1 MEPWG
6 FEMDNVRFGTLA
18 TEIARPNFQKYWLP
32 KPGDWF
38 TPSKSKPFV
47 QSEADMRVVVERAAV
62 RFEAARKQ
70 MRGE

>member
-1 MEPWG
+1 
-6 FEMDNVRFGTLA
+6 MDNVRFGTIA
-18 TEIARPNFQKYWLP
+18 TEVARPNFKKYSLP

-38 TPSKSKPFV
+38 TESKSKPFV
-47 QSEADMRVVVERAAV
+47 QSEADMKVVAERAAV